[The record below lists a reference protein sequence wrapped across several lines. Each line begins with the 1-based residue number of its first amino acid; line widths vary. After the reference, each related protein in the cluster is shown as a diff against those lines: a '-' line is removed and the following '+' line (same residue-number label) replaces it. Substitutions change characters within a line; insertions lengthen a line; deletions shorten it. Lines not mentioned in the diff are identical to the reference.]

1 MAHRMFYSKKEWE
14 YNVRF
19 AGFSYAL
26 RRPIAI
32 SAAVAL
38 KIRNILL
45 FHALYFGSDVKGNF
59 GF

>member
-1 MAHRMFYSKKEWE
+1 MMCDLQAFPMRSGD
-14 YNVRF
+14 R
-19 AGFSYAL
+19 L
-26 RRPIAI
+26 LQ